1 MAGSR
6 IARGGDRLTA
16 GLTAEQRNAVTTRAS
31 PLCIVAGAGS
41 GKTRVLTQRIA
52 WHVRHG
58 EIDANRVLAVTFT
71 RRAARELRSRLRR
84 LGLRDAVRAGT
95 FHSAALAQL
104 RRYDADRR
112 RDPRPV
118 IGSGAVLISEL
129 LSSRGVAAR
138 RNDVRSVV
146 NEINWAQAQLVS
158 PDYYQQRAETARR
171 RPPLGSATRFASVF
185 SRYQAA
191 KLKRRVLDFNDVLN
205 RCRLLMRDQP
215 AHARAQRWLNQ
226 HLFVDEFQDVNPM
239 QFELLKSWLG
249 DDSTLV
255 MVGDPDQAIYG
266 WNGSDP
272 DLIRYVGDHF
282 PGCAVVSLRTN
293 FRSAPEILAAAAR
306 VLDRP
311 AQIAVKPSETEP
323 VVTVCHGDDEAA
335 TLARAVR
342 HSQLPGAP
350 WRTQAVL
357 ARTNRQLAPLR
368 KALLN
373 HGVPVVTRTDGD
385 LLQWPEIQQLIRDW
399 PRSAG
404 LAAAVIDARVA
415 MSEDAAKSRGQQ
427 MPRALRTDQAQAR
440 IEAFLGFADDHLALD
455 PDATV
460 RSFLTEIRFGETSA
474 DGRDGVHLMTF
485 HAAKGLQWQIVHIV
499 GLEDGLVPIRTP
511 SAAQRAEERRLLGVA
526 ITRAARQLHVMWCDR
541 RVVGDRLVRRRPS
554 PWLSAI
560 AAPAPAPRD
569 TEREAAAVREAIAR
583 ARRALEAPDGPAVGE
598 GQQIGRAHV

>member
-1 MAGSR
+1 MAGGR
-6 IARGGDRLTA
+6 IAGGGDRLTV

-31 PLCIVAGAGS
+31 PLCIVAGAGA
-41 GKTRVLTQRIA
+41 GKTRVLTHRIA

-71 RRAARELRSRLRR
+71 RRAARQMRSRLRR

-104 RRYDADRR
+104 RRYDADLRR
-112 RDPRPV
+112 EPRPV
-118 IGSGAVLISEL
+118 IGSGAGLLSEL
-129 LSSRGVAAR
+129 LSRGGRAAR
-138 RNDVRSVV
+138 HDDVRRVV
-146 NEINWAQAQLVS
+146 NEINWAQARMVS
-158 PDYYQQRAETARR
+158 PGDYPARAEAARR
-171 RPPLGSATRFASVF
+171 RPPLGSAARFASVF
-185 SRYQAA
+185 SRYQTA

-226 HLFVDEFQDVNPM
+226 HLFVDEFQDVNPL

-255 MVGDPDQAIYG
+255 VVGDPDQAIYG
-266 WNGSDP
+266 WNGADP
-272 DLIRYVGDHF
+272 DLIRDVGDHF

-323 VVTVCHGDDEAA
+323 AVTVCHGDDEAA

-342 HSQLPGAP
+342 NSQLPGAP

-368 KALLN
+368 KALLS
-373 HGVPVVTRTDGD
+373 HGIPVVTRTDGD
-385 LLQWPEIQQLIRDW
+385 LLQFPEIKRLTREW
-399 PRSAG
+399 PRGAG
-404 LAAAVIDARVA
+404 LAAAVIDTRVA
-415 MSEDAAKSRGQQ
+415 MSEHTSKSRGPQTP
-427 MPRALRTDQAQAR
+427 PRALRTDQAQAR

-460 RSFLTEIRFGETSA
+460 GSFLTEIRFGETSA
-474 DGRDGVHLMTF
+474 GGRAGVHLMTF

-526 ITRAARQLHVMWCDR
+526 ITRAARQLHVMWCDQ
-541 RVVGDRLVRRRPS
+541 RVVGDRLVMRRPS

-560 AAPAPAPRD
+560 AAPAPGPRD
-569 TEREAAAVREAIAR
+569 AEAEAAAVREAIAR
-583 ARRALEAPDGPAVGE
+583 ARRALEASGGPAVGE
-598 GQQIGRAHV
+598 SQQTLPL